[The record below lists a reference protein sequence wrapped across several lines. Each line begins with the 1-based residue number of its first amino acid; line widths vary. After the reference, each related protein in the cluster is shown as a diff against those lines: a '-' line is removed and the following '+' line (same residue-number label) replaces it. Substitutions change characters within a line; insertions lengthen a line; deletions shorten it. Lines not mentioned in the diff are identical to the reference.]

1 MQAETMRTRLAD
13 LEKGDKGTIVS
24 IETPEM
30 QVALMNLGVLEGDR
44 CVLSDIAPLG
54 DPIAI
59 QVNGT
64 KVSLRRRDAEKV
76 WIKK

>member
-1 MQAETMRTRLAD
+1 MRTRLAD